1 MVSRDLDK
9 DLFRNGIRQLHFDA
23 LLIDLVDERFNLYEM
38 TDETVVT
45 LSGEM
50 LTSGMIN
57 DGYQESNKL
66 IPSGSVRHRAQWKS
80 GISQLFSEMDELGLA
95 GRVIINKVFWSENLE
110 DGSPL
115 PTSASNG
122 IAAANELLRWM
133 YRELERYVSP
143 ERWMHFPESAL
154 RINPLHRWG
163 IAPYHYCD
171 SYYRIALRKLEKI
184 TAALDSVEKLRLSV
198 NNHVLMI
205 SVFGTSLDTKK
216 FLFLVFKGN
225 TLVHRQPY
233 SDHSSLQFDTQ
244 SEPGLYSV
252 VCTILKLNPRRP
264 AAAAERITLTLTQ
277 EIAVQV

>member
-1 MVSRDLDK
+1 LILGSCVSRDIFNFSTTPQFSISDYYARSSLASLTTRPCDADEIILDGIESPFQRKMVSRDLDK

-184 TAALDSVEKLRLSV
+184 TAALLGHKE
-198 NNHVLMI
+198 I
-205 SVFGTSLDTKK
+205 
-216 FLFLVFKGN
+216 
-225 TLVHRQPY
+225 P
-233 SDHSSLQFDTQ
+233 
-244 SEPGLYSV
+244 
-252 VCTILKLNPRRP
+252 IPR
-264 AAAAERITLTLTQ
+264 
-277 EIAVQV
+277 V